1 MQGAGVESIAKLT
14 ERVAIVVLRLG
25 GIGMLMSMFL
35 CVANIVGT
43 QVLSIPVPGPR
54 EITESTMVLIVFGAL
69 AYTQVRRAH
78 IRVELVYDRCGPRTR
93 AAMDVATDIAAIAF
107 YSLMLWQAV
116 IEAQFSYRT
125 GEATF
130 GAIRFPLLPARL
142 FLVVGVGLMIIRLI
156 LDLITDMS
164 RVRTGAPPPVTG
176 PEITAPELRN

>member
-1 MQGAGVESIAKLT
+1 MDAIARLT
-14 ERVAIVVLRLG
+14 ERVALFVLLLG

-35 CVANIVGT
+35 GVADILGT
-43 QVLSIPVPGPR
+43 QVLSMPVPGPR

-78 IRVELVYDRCGPRTR
+78 IRVELLYTTRGPRTQ
-93 AAMDVATDIAAIAF
+93 ALMDVVTDLAAIVF

-116 IEAQFSYRT
+116 LEAQFSWRIS
-125 GEATF
+125 EATF
-130 GAIRFPLLPARL
+130 GAVRFPLLPARL
-142 FLVVGVGLMIIRLI
+142 FLAFGVGLMIVRLL
-156 LDLITDMS
+156 LDLVIDLQ